1 MIGAWKLNPDDV
13 KVIKDLLELGKT
25 HQSIGDMFGVSREHI
40 TKIANGQR
48 WNEETNSFI
57 MKDEKEITTDSKE
70 EKEIDWITNLP
81 IEPKRSNDFRQ
92 FTQPNIEIGYIPS
105 ENEGLNLEQKI
116 YMRKFIESLTGKKI
130 KKMIIEF

>member
-57 MKDEKEITTDSKE
+57 MKDEIEKMKDEIKKEITE
-70 EKEIDWITNLP
+70 LPGLIT
-81 IEPKRSNDFRQ
+81 EPKRSNDFRQ